1 MTRHINLLID
11 TLARYKESASVKFGR
26 GCILKVGLKITIKLG
41 WAVTGNE
48 GNGFSY
54 HISKWIKRN
63 FNMEKRK
70 FRSVH
75 MIHIIFE
82 IPSIQIFKVALALT
96 WIFKHICFNFKHT
109 VQFLGDCQVKE
120 WFLWH
125 LVCTVPAILES
136 IVRM

>member
-26 GCILKVGLKITIKLG
+26 GCISKVGLKITLKLG
-41 WAVTGNE
+41 WAVAGNE

-54 HISKWIKRN
+54 HISKWIKSN

-75 MIHIIFE
+75 MIHIVFE
-82 IPSIQIFKVALALT
+82 IQVSKSSKLLSLLHGYLNIYALTLSIQFSFLEIAKWKNGFNDT
-96 WIFKHICFNFKHT
+96 WFAPY
-109 VQFLGDCQVKE
+109 L
-120 WFLWH
+120 LY
-125 LVCTVPAILES
+125 
-136 IVRM
+136 